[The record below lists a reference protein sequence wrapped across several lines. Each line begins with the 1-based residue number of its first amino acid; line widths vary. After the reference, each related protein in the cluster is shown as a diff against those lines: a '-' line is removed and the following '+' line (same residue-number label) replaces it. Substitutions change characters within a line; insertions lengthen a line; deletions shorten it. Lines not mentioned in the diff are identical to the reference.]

1 MNEGR
6 IMLCVFGVAALI
18 MIGLPVGT
26 IWMRDKPVS
35 PSAALDGE
43 LSRFFLQAEP
53 GAAPAIR
60 DVPGVERVF
69 PKGLPDTLVFDKIA
83 ASGFTCATD
92 ANAATCF
99 RAFDAAKGCAADWR
113 VRLIFS
119 ENGTLWSSAAR
130 RSEACATQ
138 Q

>member
-6 IMLCVFGVAALI
+6 VILCVFGVAALI
-18 MIGLPVGT
+18 MIGLPVST
-26 IWMRDKPVS
+26 IWMREKPVS
-35 PSAALDGE
+35 PSEALEGE

-53 GAAPAIR
+53 GAAPAAR
-60 DVPGVERVF
+60 DVPGIAQVF
-69 PKGLPDTLVFDKIA
+69 PKGLPDTAAFDKIA

-99 RAFDAAKGCAADWR
+99 RSFDAANGCTSDWR

-119 ENGTLWSSAAR
+119 ENGTLWSSAAQR
-130 RSEACATQ
+130 AAACAKQ
-138 Q
+138 

>member
-6 IMLCVFGVAALI
+6 VILCVFGVAALV
-18 MIGLPVGT
+18 MIGLPVST
-26 IWMRDKPVS
+26 IWMREKPVS
-35 PSAALDGE
+35 PSEALDGE
-43 LSRFFLQAEP
+43 LSRFFLRAEP
-53 GAAPAIR
+53 GGSPAVR

-69 PKGLPDTLVFDKIA
+69 PKGLSEAAVFDKIET
-83 ASGFTCATD
+83 SGFTCATD